1 MRSGIADAVLVMPK
15 EGLTKAVMN
24 QSGEK
29 VQLLIDATNAVKAR
43 SMESYLVSIAEMFS
57 AQKFP
62 ERKSQPNVSFDVRV
76 LFNPT
81 LKTAIFMVPGIMTLI
96 ICIITIILTAM
107 SLARE
112 KSSAHFETIIAAPL
126 KNIDI
131 ILGKTIPFVI
141 LGLIDALF
149 VILAGV
155 LIFDVPVRGSL
166 LLMFVAALVFVSST
180 VSFGMIVSTFAKN
193 QQQAMMGAFLL
204 LFPMALMSG
213 LFFRWRI
220 CPGCSALRLTSILLN
235 IL

>member
-1 MRSGIADAVLVMPK
+1 MKQILLGFLRKEFAQTLRDPVMRLFIFAVPIIQLTLFGYAISLEYRNLKLVSIYQPKDFVARQFTDEVFASGWFVRVNDWGLESTEILRSGIADAVLVMPK

-112 KSSAHFETIIAAPL
+112 KSSAHL
-126 KNIDI
+126 K
-131 ILGKTIPFVI
+131 L
-141 LGLIDALF
+141 
-149 VILAGV
+149 
-155 LIFDVPVRGSL
+155 S
-166 LLMFVAALVFVSST
+166 
-180 VSFGMIVSTFAKN
+180 
-193 QQQAMMGAFLL
+193 
-204 LFPMALMSG
+204 
-213 LFFRWRI
+213 
-220 CPGCSALRLTSILLN
+220 
-235 IL
+235 